1 MLILEHLEEKCMS
14 ILNSKSAKFFI
25 YSIAIILSFTTKL
38 SSQIGIGFGYPEDYS
53 VLTYEQFQRLESK
66 ITTIASK
73 EGSGGSGMSEY
84 GLVCIPRISI
94 VRDEQIDAGLSKT
107 NVITLECTFSIT
119 HMLDGTVLASIE
131 KRIAGTGSNRNKAV
145 DNAINK
151 VNTSDTVLIKLFS
164 SAREKYKTMY
174 ITKCEGIIKKAEVK
188 KTGRQ
193 YEEALALLISVPQEA
208 QPCFDKAMKAMQSVY
223 TALSDQQCK
232 QHLLSARTYISNQNY
247 EDGLNELS
255 LIDPMSTCYK
265 EALSISKEV
274 ESKITTEQNK
284 EWQEK
289 QQIRKD
295 NVELQKMRIEAVK
308 EIVVSYYKSKQA
320 NYNIIVK

>member
-1 MLILEHLEEKCMS
+1 MS
-14 ILNSKSAKFFI
+14 ILNRKSVLIILFGL
-25 YSIAIILSFTTKL
+25 AIFLSFTAKL
-38 SSQIGIGFGYPEDYS
+38 YSQIGIGFGYPEDFS
-53 VLTYEQFQRLESK
+53 VLTYEHFQRLESK

-131 KRIAGTGSNRNKAV
+131 KKIAGTGSSRDKAV

-151 VNTSDTVLIKLFS
+151 INTSDSTLLKLFS

-174 ITKCEGIIKKAEVK
+174 VAKCESIIKKAEVK

-193 YEEALALLISVPQEA
+193 YEEALALLMSVPPEA
-208 QPCFDKAMKAMQSVY
+208 QPCFDKAMKATQSVY
-223 TALSDQQCK
+223 ISLSDQQCK
-232 QHLLSARTYISNQNY
+232 QHLLSARTYLSNQNY
-247 EDGLNELS
+247 DEALNELS
-255 LIDPMSTCYK
+255 MIDPMSTCYK

-284 EWQEK
+284 QWQEK
-289 QQIRKD
+289 QQIRKE
-295 NVELQKMRIEAVK
+295 NIELQKMRIDAVK
-308 EIVVSYYKSKQA
+308 EIVVSYYKSKQV
-320 NYNIIVK
+320 NYNIIIK

>member
-1 MLILEHLEEKCMS
+1 MS
-14 ILNSKSAKFFI
+14 ILNRKSAIFI
-25 YSIAIILSFTTKL
+25 LFGLAIALSFTAKL
-38 SSQIGIGFGYPEDYS
+38 YSQIGIGFGYPEDFS
-53 VLTYEQFQRLESK
+53 VLTYEHFQRLESK

-131 KRIAGTGSNRNKAV
+131 KKIAGTGTSRDKAV

-151 VNTSDTVLIKLFS
+151 INTSDSSLLKLFS

-174 ITKCEGIIKKAEVK
+174 IAKCESIIKKAEVK

-193 YEEALALLISVPQEA
+193 YEEALALLMSVPPEA
-208 QPCFDKAMKAMQSVY
+208 QPCFDKAMKATQSVY
-223 TALSDQQCK
+223 IALSDQQCK
-232 QHLLSARTYISNQNY
+232 QHLLSARTYLSNQNY
-247 EDGLNELS
+247 DEALSELS
-255 LIDPMSTCYK
+255 MIDPMSTCYK

-284 EWQEK
+284 QWQEK
-289 QQIRKD
+289 QQIRKE
-295 NVELQKMRIEAVK
+295 NIELQKMRIDAVK
-308 EIVVSYYKSKQA
+308 EIVVSYYKSKQV
-320 NYNIIVK
+320 NYNIIIK

>member
-1 MLILEHLEEKCMS
+1 MS

-25 YSIAIILSFTTKL
+25 CSLAIILSFTTKL

-131 KRIAGTGSNRNKAV
+131 KKIAGTGTNRNKAV

-151 VNTSDTVLIKLFS
+151 ISTSDTVLVKLFS

-188 KTGRQ
+188 KSGRQ
-193 YEEALALLISVPQEA
+193 YHEALALLMSVPSEA
-208 QPCFDKAMKAMQSVY
+208 EQCYEKAMKATQSIYV
-223 TALSDQQCK
+223 ALSDQECK
-232 QHLLSARTYISNQNY
+232 QHLLNARTYISNQNY
-247 EDGLNELS
+247 SDGLNELS
-255 LIDPMSTCYK
+255 FIDPLSSCYK
-265 EALSISKEV
+265 EAMNMSKEV
-274 ESKITTEQNK
+274 ESKITAEQNR
-284 EWQEK
+284 EWQAK
-289 QQIRKD
+289 QEARRD
-295 NVELQKMRIEAVK
+295 NVELQKLRIEAVK
-308 EIVVSYYKSKQA
+308 DIVVSYYKSKQA

>member
-1 MLILEHLEEKCMS
+1 MS

-25 YSIAIILSFTTKL
+25 CSIAIILSFTTKL

-131 KRIAGTGSNRNKAV
+131 KKIAGTGTNRNKAV

-151 VNTSDTVLIKLFS
+151 ISTSDTVLVKLFS

-188 KTGRQ
+188 KSGRQ
-193 YEEALALLISVPQEA
+193 YHEALALLMSVPSEA
-208 QPCFDKAMKAMQSVY
+208 EQCYEKAMKATQSIYV
-223 TALSDQQCK
+223 ALSDQECK
-232 QHLLSARTYISNQNY
+232 QHLLNARTYISNQNY
-247 EDGLNELS
+247 SDGLNELS
-255 LIDPMSTCYK
+255 FIDPLSSCYK
-265 EALSISKEV
+265 EAMTMAKEV
-274 ESKITTEQNK
+274 ESKITAEQNRA
-284 EWQEK
+284 WTEK
-289 QQIRKD
+289 QQSRKD
-295 NVELQKMRIEAVK
+295 EVELKKMRIDAIK

>member
-1 MLILEHLEEKCMS
+1 MS
-14 ILNSKSAKFFI
+14 ILNRKSAIFI
-25 YSIAIILSFTTKL
+25 LFGLAIALSFTAKL
-38 SSQIGIGFGYPEDYS
+38 YSQIGIGFGYPEDFS
-53 VLTYEQFQRLESK
+53 VLTYEHFQRLESK

-131 KRIAGTGSNRNKAV
+131 KKIAGTGTSRDKAV

-151 VNTSDTVLIKLFS
+151 INTSDSSLLKLFS

-174 ITKCEGIIKKAEVK
+174 IAKCESIIKKAEVK

-193 YEEALALLISVPQEA
+193 YEEALALLMSVPPEA
-208 QPCFDKAMKAMQSVY
+208 QPCFDKAMKATQSVY
-223 TALSDQQCK
+223 IALSDQQCK
-232 QHLLSARTYISNQNY
+232 QHLLSARTYLSNQNY
-247 EDGLNELS
+247 DEALNELS
-255 LIDPMSTCYK
+255 MIDPMSTCYK

-284 EWQEK
+284 QWQEK
-289 QQIRKD
+289 QQIRKE
-295 NVELQKMRIEAVK
+295 NIELQKMRINAVK
-308 EIVVSYYKSKQA
+308 EIVVSYYKSKQV
-320 NYNIIVK
+320 NYNIIIK